1 MGMRSRLKRAT
12 LSWPTPLS
20 LLDILLSAL
29 VWLFSTEHLPEC
41 SSPGPGNTFCFLLGR
56 SMYSLF
62 VADET
67 GRLYIQASF
76 HSTSFST
83 LPFLLFWSNL
93 VFANIFFKVPRK
105 YFLNFDAIIDII
117 MAHVLH
123 CTAVHWYQC
132 LLRSEELDVCVR
144 SQVRLAFSSVI
155 TLQLNSYFWPS
166 IRKAK
171 GFQSLLSSHCN
182 LWKLRK
188 SKQ

>member
-93 VFANIFFKVPRK
+93 ANVFCGVKNLMCVFAPRSGWPFHLSSLYNWTLTFDQASEKQKAFRVCFLAIAICGNWGNPSNKWWILQSILYEVWTKDFK
-105 YFLNFDAIIDII
+105 
-117 MAHVLH
+117 H
-123 CTAVHWYQC
+123 AVHILQNRGC
-132 LLRSEELDVCVR
+132 
-144 SQVRLAFSSVI
+144 I
-155 TLQLNSYFWPS
+155 T
-166 IRKAK
+166 
-171 GFQSLLSSHCN
+171 
-182 LWKLRK
+182 
-188 SKQ
+188 